1 MKTFAFRLTRHTT
14 SDPLTVQV
22 VRNELGILPKWV
34 IDAPGVYRAVFDAP
48 IGFTPK
54 QVITIHGDAFH
65 YLVVEGNGLKEM
77 VINAMIADATPLEAD
92 LVDCYC
98 EVRVLDQA
106 QMSS

>member
-1 MKTFAFRLTRHTT
+1 
-14 SDPLTVQV
+14 
-22 VRNELGILPKWV
+22 
-34 IDAPGVYRAVFDAP
+34 
-48 IGFTPK
+48 
-54 QVITIHGDAFH
+54 
-65 YLVVEGNGLKEM
+65 M